1 VHIGDICRK
10 INMQGANVGGKHK
23 LNILNPGK
31 VKGRGSRVWKRG
43 GLSIGKGLLEKRN
56 PLTVQ

>member
-1 VHIGDICRK
+1 
-10 INMQGANVGGKHK
+10 MQGANVGGKHK
-23 LNILNPGK
+23 LNTLNPGK